1 MRRTMVFVAAAA
13 SLGLAGATLAQTV
26 GPTAVYLEPA
36 EQRAVRRSVELVGT
50 AEARR
55 RSTIGAEVAG
65 RVEKMLVDA
74 GDYVKAGAPLCRLR
88 TLPVEIQLRK
98 TEGLLAAAQATLKK
112 MEYGFR
118 REEVEQAEA
127 RYKAAKAG
135 FERWTL
141 DYERT
146 KRLLADGA
154 STKAEMDVAEAS
166 YRLAKELLAEAEAA
180 LALVKSGNRPEDIDA
195 ARAQVA
201 ASAASVEELKDT
213 LAKMAV
219 AMPFDGFLI
228 RKMTEEGAWLSPGQ
242 PVAEVMDLGAVRVLL
257 DVPERYLS
265 GLVKGAK
272 APVVFEALGD
282 REFEGEVSQIVPAS
296 TEGTHTVIVRVDVA
310 NPMENGRPVIAAGL
324 LARVWLPVG
333 EERQAL
339 LVPKSATI
347 RQEGRDVVYTV
358 ADQRPADSKAP
369 LPSASPNGGA
379 GGKEPEAAAAVGP
392 PARPIQFAVAIPVR
406 ILEGYGRY
414 MQVESAPLKA
424 GMMVVT
430 RGTYLLA
437 HGSPVQVFP
446 KESPAAEAPAK
457 GEAMKAGKSGKPAAK
472 AGATE

>member
-1 MRRTMVFVAAAA
+1 MRPMIVVGGAVAAV
-13 SLGLAGATLAQTV
+13 LGLAGAVLAQMG

-65 RVEKMLVDA
+65 RVEKMLADA
-74 GDYVKAGAPLCRLR
+74 GDYVKAGEPLCRLR
-88 TLPVEIQLRK
+88 TLPVELQLRK
-98 TEGLLAAAQATLKK
+98 TEGQRAAAQAALKK
-112 MEYGFR
+112 MEQGFR
-118 REEVEQAEA
+118 REEVDQADA
-127 RYKAAKAG
+127 RFKAAKAG

-141 DYERT
+141 EYERT

-154 STKAEMDVAEAS
+154 STQAEMDTTEAA
-166 YRLAKELLAEAEAA
+166 YRQAREQLAEAEAA
-180 LALVKSGNRPEDIDA
+180 LALVKSGNRAEDIDA

-201 ASAASVEELKDT
+201 TSAAGVEELKDM
-213 LAKMAV
+213 LARMAV
-219 AMPFDGFLI
+219 AMPFDGFVI
-228 RKMTEEGAWLSPGQ
+228 RKMTEEGTWLGAGQ
-242 PVAEVMDLGAVRVLL
+242 PVAEVVDLAVVRVLL
-257 DVPERYLS
+257 DVPERHLA
-265 GLVKGAK
+265 GLVKASR

-282 REFEGEVSQIVPAS
+282 REFPGEVSQIIPAS
-296 TEGTHTVIVRVDVA
+296 TEGTHTVTVRVDVA
-310 NPMENGRPVIAAGL
+310 NPMASGRPVIAAGL

-358 ADQRPADSKAP
+358 ADKPPEDARAAMPKAAP
-369 LPSASPNGGA
+369 KGGKGAA
-379 GGKEPEAAAAVGP
+379 GGKEPEPPPVGP
-392 PARPIQFAVAIPVR
+392 AQPPIRFAVAIPIR
-406 ILEGYGRY
+406 IIDGYGRY
-414 MQVESAPLKA
+414 MLVESAPLKA

-446 KESPAAEAPAK
+446 KESPC
-457 GEAMKAGKSGKPAAK
+457 GN
-472 AGATE
+472 